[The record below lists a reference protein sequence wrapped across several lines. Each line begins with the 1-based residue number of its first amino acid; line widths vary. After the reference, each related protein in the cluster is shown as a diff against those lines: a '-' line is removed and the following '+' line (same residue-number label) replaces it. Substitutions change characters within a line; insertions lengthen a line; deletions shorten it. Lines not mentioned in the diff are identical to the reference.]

1 MTVSLQRVTREIV
14 QKVRRANQLAPS
26 RSGRSSTKV
35 SSRRES
41 GSNTPAGGTGAL
53 SAVESPSGELLS
65 RASSQSARLPG
76 SRSAADDIMD
86 IFNVETA
93 FEESSSEKQS
103 DTVVNGAADHM
114 TLDFEQVK
122 AALRR
127 GLSNKGGSLD
137 EKHVTAAA
145 NEVDRLVRSTSRSRS
160 ISRRRKESPSSGASN
175 RDSGDENRS
184 DDDEETILALQR
196 QTIQQ
201 HTQATR
207 GRPVV
212 SRAHSQRARLKAAS
226 VRMGNNVVTSRY
238 ASSESEEDVTPQRLT
253 QTRAA
258 SGGSS
263 VDGDSDSSGDES
275 FDSRL

>member
-1 MTVSLQRVTREIV
+1 MKSCRKFDVRTNSRPRGADGLQQRCLHVEKAVPIRPPVARE
-14 QKVRRANQLAPS
+14 R
-26 RSGRSSTKV
+26 
-35 SSRRES
+35 
-41 GSNTPAGGTGAL
+41 

-175 RDSGDENRS
+175 RDFGRRKQEPMTTRKRFWRS
-184 DDDEETILALQR
+184 NVR
-196 QTIQQ
+196 RFSS
-201 HTQATR
+201 TR
-207 GRPVV
+207 KPR
-212 SRAHSQRARLKAAS
+212 
-226 VRMGNNVVTSRY
+226 
-238 ASSESEEDVTPQRLT
+238 EDGQ
-253 QTRAA
+253 
-258 SGGSS
+258 S
-263 VDGDSDSSGDES
+263 
-275 FDSRL
+275 